1 MVYANHPCGMH
12 PRKPECTSD
21 GITAPYCPPPCCP
34 PVAPMKPMDECNCR
48 KTEPQKRFCAAEGKQ
63 PLSKAVV
70 WPRPVKPAP
79 PHHHSGVICQPA
91 PAKPPKPKCESV
103 LLQKIISCER
113 RNIPQLCARLELD
126 GLPECATPPYQLI
139 MVQQS
144 GAQPWWT
151 PMENHGP
158 DTRYHIRVHIP
169 VCCQVRD
176 ACGVCYHA
184 SAVVEAEV
192 SFRSPVPSSECWR
205 HSLFIV
211 PCVQLTGGELC
222 SEDPV
227 FCATL
232 EVCLEIFLLRPEP
245 CAMHRH
251 EPPCPEL
258 PLYPQP
264 VVCSCHSPVQMGYPC
279 CE

>member
-1 MVYANHPCGMH
+1 MVYANNHGGMP
-12 PRKPECTSD
+12 PRRPECSSE

-34 PVAPMKPMDECNCR
+34 PVAPMKPMEECACR
-48 KTEPQKRFCAAEGKQ
+48 KPEPKQGFLSAEGKQ
-63 PLSKAVV
+63 PLHKAVA
-70 WPRPVKPAP
+70 WPRPVMPSP
-79 PHHHSGVICQPA
+79 PHHHSGVICPSPA
-91 PAKPPKPKCESV
+91 VKPPKQKCESV

-113 RNIPQLCARLELD
+113 RNIPQLCVRLLLE
-126 GLPECATPPYQLI
+126 GLPECATPPYQLT

-151 PMENHGP
+151 PLESHGP

-176 ACGVCYHA
+176 SCGTSYQA

-211 PCVQLTGGELC
+211 PGVRLVGGEVC
-222 SEDPV
+222 SDDCV
-227 FCATL
+227 FCVTV

-245 CAMHRH
+245 CAMRRQ

-264 VVCSCHSPVQMGYPC
+264 AACRYY
-279 CE
+279 E